1 MKNENRRK
9 VAEKILLQNGISDPV
24 FLGQGMEGCVFHDE
38 RYVYKVFCDMNGV
51 QSYARPIVRP
61 QCVGRHFYE
70 YEYRK
75 MSNYWVGVRQYEK
88 GEVLSTFSED
98 EAITLLVEM
107 WQMHFYLVDIKPENC
122 IRNEYGDIKC
132 FDCTPNADRG
142 VNDNIFY
149 NICVR
154 LFLYCRYYKRISHER
169 FVKLRRSAI
178 NNFDLPELEGVREF
192 VNRVFA
198 KIIFDESS
206 SECQKLSSQESSDD
220 YFDIQYDG
228 RINLETLF
236 FKCIKEGRYITNIQ
250 PQKLILDNKNYFSPQ
265 TLRLSYSDIRQPMAN
280 VSLLIKTCA
289 QDVLT
294 IDANIRH
301 IVKQLSSPERFF
313 EVVVSIDN
321 KEDGFLRQYNKHPDL
336 DKLVDIISNLQAE
349 GVIDRFFVFDP
360 EETKGVNYRWFGIE
374 SPFTH
379 SSSNAPISSQL
390 FAFEMCSCD
399 YILQMDSDVMIGRRN
414 YSHPFLSDMLEQLI
428 ANDKVVSV
436 GFNICN
442 VDDNEYF
449 GFENGGFVPEVRM
462 GLFDRKRMKNLCP
475 LPNTINEKGVLQLSW
490 FRALELAQKK
500 SGTCSIRG
508 GRSASFYIHPQN
520 YRKKKSYAWMDILD
534 RVEQL
539 SIPTLQYG
547 HFDCEGS
554 YRDWCA
560 GLRNE
565 DLVVVSVF
573 RNVSYSRFLRMWC
586 SLMSQTDKEFGIV
599 LYDDCSD
606 NGLPLL
612 IDSLIKPYRDRV
624 TFIKSRARST
634 RTENVFKSIKI
645 TVGNP
650 DSIIVMLDGDD
661 ALIGKNVIANLRSL
675 YDETRCDVLVGRMH
689 QTYRLQP
696 HYRYPVDFLHPRS
709 RGGNV
714 WQHLKSFKKYLFD
727 SIPLSYFKHNSRDE
741 KLSVNQWFEQ
751 CDDFA
756 FMVPIVE
763 MSSNPHQQDSIN
775 YYYERNYLDRDKDR
789 AEKEYC
795 IAQIL
800 GKKALSSC
808 DVFRGRKAF
817 VPKLDKIEIDITY
830 RCNLNCYGC
839 NRSCGQ
845 APTAERMTIEQIHS
859 FIESSIGI
867 GKKWNLINILG
878 GEPTLHPD
886 FVAIVNMI
894 QDEYVDTF
902 SPNTII
908 QVVSNGVA
916 EDSRKLCEMVR
927 CRNKNVRIDYD
938 SYKQNNKVEYF
949 TPFNDAPIDDANF
962 IGADY
967 SLGCWVA
974 SYCGIGLNSR
984 GYYCCAPAAGID
996 RVLNTRSA
1004 ILSLSEVASDVCGL
1018 MKKQMSLFCPYCG
1031 NYKAYAEN
1039 GGDFVPRCEKIPF
1052 ENIISPT
1059 WSDLYKEWRGDV

>member
-9 VAEKILLQNGISDPV
+9 IAEEVLLRNGISEPI
-24 FLGQGMEGCVFHDE
+24 FLGQGMEGCVFHDGQ
-38 RYVYKVFCDMNGV
+38 YAYKVFCDMNGEK
-51 QSYARPIVRP
+51 SYAQP
-61 QCVGRHFYE
+61 QVKPRCIGRHFYE

-75 MSNYWVGVRQYEK
+75 MSDYLVGVRQYEK
-88 GEVLSTFSED
+88 GEVLSSLSDE

-122 IRNEYGDIKC
+122 IRNECGDIKC
-132 FDCTPNADRG
+132 FDCTPNVERG
-142 VNDNIFY
+142 VTDNLFY
-149 NICVR
+149 NMCVR
-154 LFLYCRYYKRISHER
+154 LFLYCRYYGKISHEE

-178 NNFDLPELEGVREF
+178 NNFNLLELDGVREF

-198 KIIFDESS
+198 RIIFEESNT
-206 SECQKLSSQESSDD
+206 ECEKLSLRKVGDNSCVIPYDD
-220 YFDIQYDG
+220 
-228 RINLETLF
+228 RLNLEMLF
-236 FKCIKEGRYITNIQ
+236 FRSIKNGRYITDVQ
-250 PQKLILDNKNYFSPQ
+250 PQGLAIDNKNYFSPQ
-265 TLRLSYSDIRQPMAN
+265 TLRLSYSDIRQPKAN

-301 IVKQLSSPERFF
+301 IVRQLSSPEKFF

-321 KEDGFLRQYNKHPDL
+321 KEDGFLRQYNKNPDL
-336 DKLVDIISNLQAE
+336 KQLIDVISNLQAQ
-349 GVIDRFFVFDP
+349 GVIDRFFVYDSQ
-360 EETKGVNYRWFGIE
+360 ETKGVNYRWFGIE
-374 SPFTH
+374 SPFAH
-379 SSSNAPISSQL
+379 SALNAPISSQL
-390 FAFEMCSCD
+390 FAFEMCRCD
-399 YILQMDSDVMIGRRN
+399 YILQMDSDVMIGRRDYN
-414 YSHPFLSDMLEQLI
+414 HPFLSEMLEQLI
-428 ANDKVVSV
+428 VNDKVVSV

-442 VDDNEYF
+442 AEDKEYF

-462 GLFDRKRMKNLCP
+462 GLFDRQRIMSLCP
-475 LPNTINEKGVLQLSW
+475 LPNNANANGVLQLSW
-490 FRALELAQKK
+490 FRSLELAQKN
-500 SGTCSIRG
+500 SGFCSIRG
-508 GRSASFYIHPQN
+508 GKSASFYIHPQN

-539 SIPTLQYG
+539 SVPALQYG

-565 DLVVVSVF
+565 EIVVVSVF
-573 RNVSYSRFLRMWC
+573 RNVSYPRFLRMWC
-586 SLMSQTDKEFGIV
+586 SLMSQTDTQFGIV

-624 TFIKSRARST
+624 TFIKSRTRSA

-661 ALIGKNVIANLRSL
+661 ALIGKTVIANLRKQYS
-675 YDETRCDVLVGRMH
+675 EMRCDVLVGRMH

-696 HYRYPVDFLHPRS
+696 HYRYPVDFCHPRNF
-709 RGGNV
+709 GGNV

-727 SIPLSYFKHNSRDE
+727 SIPLSYFKHNNGDE

-763 MSSNPHQQDSIN
+763 MSSNPCQQDTIN
-775 YYYERNYLDRDKDR
+775 YYYERNFEERDKNR
-789 AEKEYC
+789 AVKESC

-800 GKKALSSC
+800 GKKALSPR
-808 DVFRGRKAF
+808 DVFRGRKGF
-817 VPKLDKIEIDITY
+817 VSNLDKIEVDITY
-830 RCNLNCYGC
+830 RCNLNCQGC

-845 APTAERMTIEQIHS
+845 APTTECMSVEQIRRL
-859 FIESSIGI
+859 IDDSIKI

-886 FVAIVNMI
+886 FVTIINMI
-894 QDEYVDTF
+894 QNEYVDVF
-902 SPNTII
+902 SANTII

-916 EDSRKLCEMVR
+916 EKSRELCEIVR
-927 CRNKNVRIDYD
+927 NRNKNVRIDYD
-938 SYKQNNKVEYF
+938 SYKQSNKVEYF

-962 IGADY
+962 ADADY

-996 RVLNTRSA
+996 RVLNTQSA
-1004 ILSLSEVASDVCGL
+1004 ITSLNEVVNDAQNC
-1018 MKKQMSLFCPYCG
+1018 MKEQMRLFCKYCG
-1031 NYKAYAEN
+1031 NYKAYTES
-1039 GGDFVPRCEKIPF
+1039 GGDFVPRCEKAPF
-1052 ENIISPT
+1052 ESIVSPT
-1059 WSDLYKEWRGDV
+1059 WNYLYKKWQDNG